1 MIYNLINLNRQ
12 NILPKASEVLECYL
26 RQENFPLWTSYFI
39 KSKSIVN
46 DQFGKSY
53 FIFNVQNT
61 NHSYLILRTGCFPY
75 MKYHCTKST
84 LIDNDF
90 YQSNLIKY
98 QNRFINFIKI
108 FKLGKFTSSIDSLH
122 VYRLAL
128 FSLI

>member
-1 MIYNLINLNRQ
+1 MIYNLLNRNRQ
-12 NILPKASEVLECYL
+12 NIIPKASQVLECYL

-39 KSKSIVN
+39 KSNSVVN

-90 YQSNLIKY
+90 YQSNLINY

-108 FKLGKFTSSIDSLH
+108 LNLGKLTS
-122 VYRLAL
+122 
-128 FSLI
+128 